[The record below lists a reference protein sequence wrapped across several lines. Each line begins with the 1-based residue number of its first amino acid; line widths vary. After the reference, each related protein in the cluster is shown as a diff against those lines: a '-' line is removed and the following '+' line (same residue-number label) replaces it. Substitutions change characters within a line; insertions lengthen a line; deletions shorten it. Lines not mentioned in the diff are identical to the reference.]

1 MLYMHIYMEL
11 LEWIDHK
18 KYDNNNNNDDAQQSS
33 LSNKV

>member
-1 MLYMHIYMEL
+1 MKL